1 MEELMS
7 GKTKIVVLHTKEII
21 YTALFAVL
29 GIVLIILLISMF
41 WPKEAEQ
48 GTKNAYVPGVYHS
61 SIQLGENTVD
71 IQVVVDANQ
80 INSISMS
87 NTSESVETMYPLMEP
102 ALETLAVQIY
112 ETQSLDN
119 ITYSEENRYT
129 SMLLLNT
136 IEQALEKAKVPETQ
150 DSSQASDTIPEII
163 Y

>member
-1 MEELMS
+1 MS

-71 IQVVVDANQ
+71 IQVVVDANR
-80 INSISMS
+80 INSINIL
-87 NTSESVETMYPLMEP
+87 NTSESVTTMYPLMEP

>member
-1 MEELMS
+1 M
-7 GKTKIVVLHTKEII
+7 
-21 YTALFAVL
+21 
-29 GIVLIILLISMF
+29 
-41 WPKEAEQ
+41 
-48 GTKNAYVPGVYHS
+48 
-61 SIQLGENTVD
+61 QLGENTVD
-71 IQVVVDANQ
+71 IQIVVDANQ

-87 NTSESVETMYPLMEP
+87 NTSESVETMYPLIEP
-102 ALETLAVQIY
+102 ALETLAAQIY

-150 DSSQASDTIPEII
+150 DSSQASDTVPKII

>member
-1 MEELMS
+1 MS

-41 WPKEAEQ
+41 WPKNTESGE
-48 GTKNAYVPGVYHS
+48 KNAYVPGVYHS
-61 SIQLGENTVD
+61 SMQLGENTVD

-80 INSISMS
+80 INSISMT
-87 NTSESVETMYPLMEP
+87 NTSETIETMYPLMEP
-102 ALETLAVQIY
+102 ALETLAAQIY

-150 DSSQASDTIPEII
+150 DSSQASDTVPEII

>member
-1 MEELMS
+1 MS

-71 IQVVVDANQ
+71 IQVVVDANR
-80 INSISMS
+80 INSINML
-87 NTSESVETMYPLMEP
+87 NTSESVTTMYPLMEP

>member
-1 MEELMS
+1 M
-7 GKTKIVVLHTKEII
+7 
-21 YTALFAVL
+21 
-29 GIVLIILLISMF
+29 
-41 WPKEAEQ
+41 
-48 GTKNAYVPGVYHS
+48 
-61 SIQLGENTVD
+61 QLGENTVD
-71 IQVVVDANQ
+71 IQVVVDGNR

-87 NTSESVETMYPLMEP
+87 NTAESIETMYPLMEP
-102 ALETLAVQIY
+102 ALETLAAQIY

-119 ITYSEENRYT
+119 VTYSEENRYT

>member
-1 MEELMS
+1 MS

-71 IQVVVDANQ
+71 IQVAVDANR
-80 INSISMS
+80 INSINML
-87 NTSESVETMYPLMEP
+87 NTSESVTTMYPLMEP

-119 ITYSEENRYT
+119 ITYSEDNRYT

>member
-1 MEELMS
+1 MS

-71 IQVVVDANQ
+71 IQVAVDANR
-80 INSISMS
+80 INSINML
-87 NTSESVETMYPLMEP
+87 NTSESVTTMYPLMEP

-150 DSSQASDTIPEII
+150 DSSQASDTVPKII